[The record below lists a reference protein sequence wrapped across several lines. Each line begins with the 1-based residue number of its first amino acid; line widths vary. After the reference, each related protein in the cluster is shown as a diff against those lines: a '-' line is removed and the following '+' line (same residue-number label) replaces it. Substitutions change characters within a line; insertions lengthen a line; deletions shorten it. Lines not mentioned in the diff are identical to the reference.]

1 MNHHVDAQ
9 KHAPRI
15 ALALAL
21 TMPMRHDCMVPN
33 FVSLLIIKAGGQG
46 PSTEPIGGM

>member
-1 MNHHVDAQ
+1 MNHRVDAQ

-21 TMPMRHDCMVPN
+21 TMPMKHYCMVPN
-33 FVSLLIIKAGGQG
+33 FVSLLIKAGGQG